1 VGIARRYRLSS
12 GRMFSEVYARGKML
26 KTPLFVV
33 YYLPIVEGPKVGIVV
48 SKRFGKAVKRNKL
61 KRQIRE
67 IVRRHLPHLGDVAV
81 VVLPRIKVTG
91 VSFHD
96 MKSVL
101 DNMLRD
107 IYGGNSKVG
116 T

>member
-12 GRMFSEVYARGKML
+12 GRLFSEVYARGKML

-33 YYLPIVEGPKVGIVV
+33 YYLPIKDGPKVGIVV
-48 SKRFGKAVKRNKL
+48 SKRFGKAVQRNKL

-67 IVRRHLPHLGDVAV
+67 IVRGHLPHLGDVAV
-81 VVLPRIKVTG
+81 VVLPRMKVKG
-91 VSFHD
+91 ADFHT

-101 DNMLRD
+101 DEMLEEID
-107 IYGGNSKVG
+107 GGASEVG
-116 T
+116 S